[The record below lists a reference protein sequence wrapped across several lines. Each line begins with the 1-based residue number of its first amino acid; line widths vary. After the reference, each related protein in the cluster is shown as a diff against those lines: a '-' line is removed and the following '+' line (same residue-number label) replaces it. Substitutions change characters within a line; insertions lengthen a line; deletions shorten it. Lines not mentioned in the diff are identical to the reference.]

1 MLVIIKSAPG
11 TEEAE
16 AGLSLARETSSVLV
30 LLQNGVYLTRQGG
43 LEGISGAIYALDDD
57 MGLRGAGVTDE
68 DVKTIGYD
76 ELVGL
81 MAEDKVI
88 GMF

>member
-16 AGLSLARETSSVLV
+16 AGLSLARETSSVPV

-43 LEGISGAIYALDDD
+43 LEGIRGNIYALDAD
-57 MGLRGAGVTDE
+57 MRLRGAGVAGGG
-68 DVKTIGYD
+68 VKTIGYD
-76 ELVGL
+76 ELVEL
-81 MAEDKVI
+81 MAEDKVV